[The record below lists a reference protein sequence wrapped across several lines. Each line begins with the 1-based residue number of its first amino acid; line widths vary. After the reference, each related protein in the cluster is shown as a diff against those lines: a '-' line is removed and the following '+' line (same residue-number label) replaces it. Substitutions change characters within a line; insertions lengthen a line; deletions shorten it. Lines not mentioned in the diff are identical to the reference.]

1 MSQGQYGLDHTNG
14 KYVLFLDSD
23 DFIKEIEIS
32 NSGEVFLNPDIDLIL
47 EYAYKKNISIYID
60 NGTNFNS
67 VREEAIE
74 NLVKYGVKRITFSI
88 DGASQDVYSMY
99 RRNGN
104 FDRVIENIKKLNFYK
119 DKYGS
124 NNLNLKRQYILM
136 DHNECDIEKANKMAS
151 ELNIELFFKKD
162 WHNLYKPKDNKK
174 IFKLTGLDYSNK
186 SIMSKYGDDDF
197 ICRQMIYNPQINFDG
212 RLLGCCAIY
221 KNDWKMNAFDD
232 GLVNCLNSDYYRNGV
247 YRLLGGGDLTKNGDL
262 CCTCDDYKKI
272 FEDKN
277 FINI

>member
-119 DKYGS
+119 
-124 NNLNLKRQYILM
+124 
-136 DHNECDIEKANKMAS
+136 
-151 ELNIELFFKKD
+151 
-162 WHNLYKPKDNKK
+162 
-174 IFKLTGLDYSNK
+174 
-186 SIMSKYGDDDF
+186 
-197 ICRQMIYNPQINFDG
+197 
-212 RLLGCCAIY
+212 
-221 KNDWKMNAFDD
+221 
-232 GLVNCLNSDYYRNGV
+232 
-247 YRLLGGGDLTKNGDL
+247 
-262 CCTCDDYKKI
+262 
-272 FEDKN
+272 
-277 FINI
+277 